1 MAWPDASM
9 RHQRSSP
16 GAYHHPVSPAAD
28 RSART
33 LVARFR
39 SLTGGRSV
47 RDRQRPTLVALSG
60 GADSS
65 GLLIALARHSKAPLV
80 AAHIRHGLRP
90 DHLQNQ
96 DRAAAMA
103 LAEQLSVPFV
113 TRDLPPMPV
122 TGNREALARKG
133 RYRLLAE
140 IAAENS
146 VLFVVTAHHAEDQ
159 LETMLMALLRGSG
172 PRGLAGVRETR
183 PLSAG
188 VTLLRPALTLRRAGL
203 RGICDA
209 EGFTPAHD
217 ETNEDLSR
225 TRARIRAQLTPF
237 LFEHADERLA
247 DRLAGT
253 SSLLA
258 GAHEIVRRI
267 AEEAAAHATSDM
279 GRVELRR
286 EHLAGLPDVAV
297 GETLRLLASRLDP
310 ALPLDRLT
318 HRHLA
323 PVLRAVREQS
333 EHAKSFTRAGLRFT
347 VSRLSIRI
355 EPYSEPV

>member
-1 MAWPDASM
+1 MTRPDASM

-28 RSART
+28 RSARS

-47 RDRQRPTLVALSG
+47 RDRERPTLVALSG
-60 GADSS
+60 GPDSS
-65 GLLIALARHSKAPLV
+65 GLLIALARRSKAPLV

-103 LAEQLSVPFV
+103 LAEQLAVPFV
-113 TRDLPPMPV
+113 TRDLPPMPRA
-122 TGNREALARKG
+122 GNREALARKG
-133 RYRLLAE
+133 RYRLLAQ

-146 VLFVVTAHHAEDQ
+146 IPFVVTAHHAEDQ

-172 PRGLAGVRETR
+172 PRGLAGIREAR
-183 PLSAG
+183 PLAAG
-188 VTLLRPALTLRRAGL
+188 VTLLRPALTVRRTGL
-203 RGICDA
+203 RAICDA
-209 EGFTPAHD
+209 EGFAPAHD

-225 TRARIRAQLTPF
+225 TRARIRSLLTPF
-237 LFEHADERLA
+237 LLENAYERLPERLA
-247 DRLAGT
+247 GA
-253 SSLLA
+253 SSLLT
-258 GAHEIVRRI
+258 GACELVRRS
-267 AEEAAAHATSDM
+267 AEAAAGHATSDM

-297 GETLRLLASRLDP
+297 GETLRILAARLDP

-318 HRHLA
+318 HHHLA
-323 PVLRAVREQS
+323 PVLRRVREQS

-347 VSRLSIRI
+347 VSRQSIRI